1 MEMTETMDMGNHN
14 IREELRRF
22 YGEKKFAQIEEEI
35 EQKAEERAKRII
47 EIVDHIVDRIV
58 GNILKDIVGDLLEQ
72 TIWDWMQ
79 EQKHKFKQKSAL
91 KYHEAFKAGEEKNT
105 ISIATRMFNNGFTV
119 KSIMTACDLSEQ
131 DVIAIRDHG
140 CLPK

>member
-1 MEMTETMDMGNHN
+1 MTETMDMGNHN

-47 EIVDHIVDRIV
+47 EIVDHIV
-58 GNILKDIVGDLLEQ
+58 GDLLEQ

-79 EQKHKFKQKSAL
+79 EQKHKYKQESAL
-91 KYHEAFKAGEEKNT
+91 KYHEAFKAVEEKNT

-119 KSIMTACDLSEQ
+119 KSIMSACDLSEHNA
-131 DVIAIRDHG
+131 ISIRDYG